1 MAESPWRRRR
11 AAIARRRAPLDIV
24 DLTNDSAFTLALLDD
39 TWAWRHRLVEE
50 LDLGSSDHVEVTSS
64 YQLEFPPELV
74 APYIGD
80 RNARYVKALVPIT
93 TREKRPLLRFS
104 VTGPGFT
111 QAHLIRRVAI
121 AAISAD
127 YLSRLVA
134 SSPARAE
141 AAAGLTPKLLEAVC
155 ITTPAIFREFLAN
168 HPTHPGAVAAYLS
181 DGLGFAIDSRMAR
194 RWAEQQADVG
204 ATIAAALREPPDSC
218 SSAEQVILA
227 LPRLEPRPRDV
238 AEVDAVLVRYRRAVL
253 AAAQARDRSLLVAL
267 GDYGRRY
274 ELILEL
280 EAPLD
285 EPFTVK
291 MSEQRPLELR
301 RRGWTYQRS
310 GLRDARG
317 YHFEARVNDH
327 SMEIAAFSVH
337 DSAELPVGIPPLE
350 AARFTSESLALYS
363 SDPERP
369 SIIVIG
375 LRLRTTADVRAT
387 LAFVA
392 VLAWMAVAAAVI
404 IRPEDESNLV
414 DALNLL
420 TVPTTFA
427 VALVLF
433 REATSLSARLQRYG
447 RVLLALAIALL
458 WSIELGRLIL
468 QV

>member
-1 MAESPWRRRR
+1 MAESLWRRRR
-11 AAIARRRAPLDIV
+11 AALARRRRPLDVV

-80 RNARYVKALVPIT
+80 RNARYVKALIPIT

-104 VTGPGFT
+104 VSGPGFS
-111 QAHLIRRVAI
+111 QAHLIRRGAI

-134 SSPARAE
+134 SSPAKAE
-141 AAAGLTPKLLEAVC
+141 AAAGLDPKLLEALC
-155 ITTPAIFREFLAN
+155 ITTPAIFREFVAN
-168 HPTHPGAVAAYLS
+168 HATPSEALAAYLS
-181 DGLGFAIDSRMAR
+181 DGLSVPIDAR
-194 RWAEQQADVG
+194 TAARWAEQQADVG
-204 ATIAAALREPPDSC
+204 ATIAAALREPPDGC
-218 SSAEQVILA
+218 SSSEQVVLA
-227 LPRLEPRPRDV
+227 LPRLEPRPRSV
-238 AEVDAVLVRYRRAVL
+238 AEVDAVLLRYRHAVL

-274 ELILEL
+274 ELILEI

-291 MSEQRPLELR
+291 MSEQRALGLQ

-327 SMEIAAFSVH
+327 SMEIAAFTVH
-337 DSAELPVGIPPLE
+337 DSAGLPVGIPPLE

-369 SIIVIG
+369 STIVIG
-375 LRLRTTADVRAT
+375 LRLRPTTDVRVT

-404 IRPEDESNLV
+404 ITPEDQNNLV

-433 REATSLSARLQRYG
+433 RESTSLAARLQRWG
-447 RVLLALAIALL
+447 RVVLGIAIALL
-458 WSIELGRLIL
+458 WTIELGRLII